1 MTAQTD
7 ILRSASAWLQ
17 GKRHDHAAQT
27 VIYRR
32 GALEICLRAT
42 IGRTEFTRDD
52 EAGAS
57 IVAVSRDFLV
67 RADDLMVDGA
77 IGRPQAGDRILES
90 TPTGQIVH
98 EVAAPG
104 DQPVWR
110 YSDAWRLTLRIHT
123 NEIGT
128 G

>member
-1 MTAQTD
+1 MPAQTD
-7 ILRSASAWLQ
+7 MLASASAWLQ

-32 GALEICLRAT
+32 GPLDVSLRAT

-67 RADDLMVDGA
+67 RADELMLDGA
-77 IGRPQAGDRILES
+77 FGRPLSGDYIIES

>member
-1 MTAQTD
+1 VTAQTN
-7 ILRSASAWLQ
+7 ILAWASSWLQ

-27 VIYRR
+27 IIYRR
-32 GALEICLRAT
+32 GAQQVSLRAT
-42 IGRTEFTRDD
+42 IGQTEFMRND

-57 IVAVSRDFLV
+57 IMAVSRDFLV

-90 TPTGQIVH
+90 APAGQIIH

-104 DQPVWR
+104 DEPVWR
-110 YSDAWRLTLRIHT
+110 WSDTWRLTLRIHT
-123 NEIGT
+123 VEVGRS
-128 G
+128 